1 MLTWGWAPLTWG
13 LQAEEYGTE
22 SHGLVR
28 GVYISQMFR
37 WDARYSQWTY
47 SLISLSLAFFF
58 PRELNGNTL
67 WGMTKGKLPK
77 EMMPSFS
84 KIIFTKGNHSERLFS
99 LGEQDVFH
107 PVSFLR
113 LNSGSRNMNSHA
125 TSGSQI
131 FTMTCQQA
139 HLKLEEKN

>member
-1 MLTWGWAPLTWG
+1 M
-13 LQAEEYGTE
+13 TE
-22 SHGLVR
+22 
-28 GVYISQMFR
+28 
-37 WDARYSQWTY
+37 
-47 SLISLSLAFFF
+47 
-58 PRELNGNTL
+58 
-67 WGMTKGKLPK
+67 GKLPK

-84 KIIFTKGNHSERLFS
+84 KMIFTKGNHSERLFS

-131 FTMTCQQA
+131 FTLTCQQA
-139 HLKLEEKN
+139 HLKLEEKNETHTLLSFHAKYDVFSQSISDF